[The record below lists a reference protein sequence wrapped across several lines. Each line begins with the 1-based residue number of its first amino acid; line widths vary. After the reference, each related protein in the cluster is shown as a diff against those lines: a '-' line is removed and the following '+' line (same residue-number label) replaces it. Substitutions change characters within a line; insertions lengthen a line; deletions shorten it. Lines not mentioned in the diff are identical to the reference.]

1 MKSQIHNCI
10 IYADKGKVSAATF
23 QNDAYVYVK
32 DDGNNKIQI
41 SENFWNWWKEKM
53 EYVEGDVVDICV
65 ISDRIY
71 PELELTGFPNIVS
84 EDQTFWTEE
93 NIRSFLKEMIEYTK
107 ILLKSK
113 NGLEM
118 NVLKEKIMCGGA
130 VNNKKVF
137 YTNMNFKRKN
147 SGSKNSTLRDREA
160 EAEDATNWIQ
170 YWRDLK
176 KSDLNNS
183 QVDK

>member
-1 MKSQIHNCI
+1 
-10 IYADKGKVSAATF
+10 
-23 QNDAYVYVK
+23 
-32 DDGNNKIQI
+32 
-41 SENFWNWWKEKM
+41 
-53 EYVEGDVVDICV
+53 
-65 ISDRIY
+65 
-71 PELELTGFPNIVS
+71 
-84 EDQTFWTEE
+84 
-93 NIRSFLKEMIEYTK
+93 
-107 ILLKSK
+107 
-113 NGLEM
+113 M
-118 NVLKEKIMCGGA
+118 NVLKEKIMFGGA